1 MNRFSMIAA
10 ALLCAVLPFG
20 ARAEGEGATLRL
32 MGDASVWW
40 LLDEQVESGQIQPG
54 SLDRAADSAS
64 GFNFRQGRLAFI
76 ALSPDGKMEAL
87 IRIRLEERTD
97 IIDFYGAYHHSA
109 PLNFYV
115 GQMKIPSTAEV
126 LNPDQSLDFITR
138 STFGQLIGDYSLSR
152 TPYISSLMAV
162 RSYNRD
168 LGLALKGS
176 FPETAGPG
184 LSWFLMVSNGIGGGY
199 YVGGSESPEFLYA
212 NKFGD
217 YFYGARV
224 EARPVEGLMIGGH
237 YSINRHDNV
246 ILQDKN
252 TVADFER
259 EAWSADAEV
268 RFPFGL
274 RVYGFYGQGRM
285 DDFFNSQHYDF
296 DWSGWGL
303 QAVQALAGG
312 QVELAGRYDTMG
324 QEFQQDGNVIEQNNW
339 TFGANWRPNPFF
351 RLQADYVWKD
361 TVDKSM
367 VDLDDDMI
375 VLNFQ
380 FLFDLAVSATAPE

>member
-1 MNRFSMIAA
+1 MKLSRLAIIMISVLLPLGVSAA
-10 ALLCAVLPFG
+10 
-20 ARAEGEGATLRL
+20 GEGATVRL
-32 MGDASVWW
+32 QGDASVWW
-40 LLDEQVESGQIQPG
+40 MIDEQVENGAIQDGSGDQ
-54 SLDRAADSAS
+54 AVDSAS

-76 ALSPDGKMEAL
+76 ALSPDHKMEAL
-87 IRIRLEERTD
+87 IRLRLEERTD
-97 IIDFYGAYHHSA
+97 ILDFYGAYHNSA

-126 LNPDQSLDFITR
+126 QRPDSDLDFITR
-138 STFGQLIGDYSLSR
+138 STFGQMIGDYSLSR

-162 RSYNRD
+162 RSLNRD

-176 FPETAGPG
+176 YPDPAGPG
-184 LSWFLMVSNGIGGGY
+184 LSWFLMVSNGIGSGN
-199 YVGGSESPEFLYA
+199 YVGGNESPEFLYT

-246 ILQDKN
+246 LIQDKT
-252 TVADFER
+252 TVVDFER

-274 RVYGFYGQGRM
+274 RLYGFYGQGRM
-285 DDFFNSQHYDF
+285 NDFFNAQHYDF
-296 DWSGWGL
+296 DYSGWGV
-303 QAVQALAGG
+303 QAVQALLKN
-312 QVELAGRYDTMG
+312 QLELAVRYDTLG
-324 QEFQQDGNVIEQNNW
+324 REFQQDGNVIEQNNW
-339 TFGANWRPNPFF
+339 TFGANWKPNPFF
-351 RLQADYVWKD
+351 RLQANYIWKD
-361 TVDKSM
+361 TVDKTM
-367 VDLDDDMI
+367 VDLDDDLF

-380 FLFDLAVSATAPE
+380 FLFDLTMSAQMPQ